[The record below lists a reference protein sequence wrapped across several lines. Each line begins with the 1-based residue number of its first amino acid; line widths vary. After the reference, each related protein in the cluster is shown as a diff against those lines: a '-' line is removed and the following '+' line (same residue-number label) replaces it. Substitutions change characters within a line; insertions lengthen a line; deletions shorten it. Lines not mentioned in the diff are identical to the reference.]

1 MRKSAKRPLS
11 VKRNI
16 SVVHRD
22 RERPLKIGQFTFTVC
37 ASRCILKERR
47 VRGANQEKGGQTM
60 TDGGS
65 SLHGDQSESAEP
77 PSSSSGLN

>member
-22 RERPLKIGQFTFTVC
+22 RERPLKIGQFYVY
-37 ASRCILKERR
+37 SMRQPVYPE
-47 VRGANQEKGGQTM
+47 GAPRPWR
-60 TDGGS
+60 
-65 SLHGDQSESAEP
+65 EP
-77 PSSSSGLN
+77 GEGRPNDD